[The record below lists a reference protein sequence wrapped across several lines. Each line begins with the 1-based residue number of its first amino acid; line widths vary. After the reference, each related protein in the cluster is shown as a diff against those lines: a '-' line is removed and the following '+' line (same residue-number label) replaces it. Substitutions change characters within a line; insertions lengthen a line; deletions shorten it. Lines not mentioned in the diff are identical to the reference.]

1 MMILLILFAKRYL
14 YWNAL
19 LIEASI
25 LLKYEQEPQAVNL
38 KEASYFK
45 HSSDI
50 SVVSPVWQ

>member
-45 HSSDI
+45 HAPEI